1 MFNFDHIITLSLAQC
16 SDGNKTVSTLINVL
30 LHMTSYL
37 HLYLG
42 FFYDAIMT
50 AHLAEWLNV
59 LLKNNITQVSQ
70 PNFILFH

>member
-42 FFYDAIMT
+42 FFYDGSKT
-50 AHLAEWLNV
+50 AH
-59 LLKNNITQVSQ
+59 
-70 PNFILFH
+70 